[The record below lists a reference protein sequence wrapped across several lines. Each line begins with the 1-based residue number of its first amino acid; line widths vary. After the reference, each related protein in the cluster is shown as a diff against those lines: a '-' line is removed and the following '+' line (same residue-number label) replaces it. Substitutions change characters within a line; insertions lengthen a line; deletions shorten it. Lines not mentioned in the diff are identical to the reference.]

1 MATYSV
7 DDEDEAAEAR
17 KYAAKALSLGV
28 SPTNQPCAR
37 RRFSNGFCGCPVS
50 VKPSEC

>member
-17 KYAAKALSLGV
+17 KYAKALSLGV